1 MSAGH
6 PEEVFSLVVKLTKS
20 HAQNYLPRGRLVPSP
35 PCRFVMNMAPDS
47 AFLSRLMKGA
57 DTFELKYDFS
67 CELYR
72 LSTFSAFP
80 SGVPVSERSLARAGF
95 YYTGVN
101 DKVKCFCCGLMLDN
115 WKQGDSPVEKHRQL
129 YPSCSFARSL
139 DPAGSLG
146 ASPQPSLPS
155 PAPSTTA
162 PSLFASLENTGYFSG
177 SYSSFP
183 SDPGNLRA
191 NPDCPGVSPSHL
203 AMDTE
208 KARLLTYQT
217 WPLSFLSPAELA
229 RAGFYYV
236 GPGDRVACFACGGK
250 LSNWEPKD
258 DALSEH
264 RRHFPSCPFLKDPS
278 LAASRYPVSNL
289 SMQTQAA
296 RLRTFFSWPSR
307 ALVDPQHLASAGFYY
322 TGHSDDVKC
331 FCCDGGLRCW
341 ESGDDP
347 WVEHAKWFPRCEYL
361 IRIKGQEFVGQV
373 QAGYPHLLEQLLS
386 TSDAPEDES
395 AESPIVH
402 FGPDESSEDV
412 VMMNTPVV
420 KAALEMGFSRSLVR
434 QTVQRQILAT
444 GENYRTVSDLVI
456 GLLDAE
462 DEIREEQKEQAAEE
476 AESDDLTL
484 IRRNKLGLSQYLTC
498 VMPILDCLLSA
509 RAITEQEWE
518 AVRQKPQALQ
528 ARTLIDTV
536 LAKGKAAA
544 ASFRNSLQESD
555 PVLYKDLFVRQDI
568 RCLPTDDIAALPME
582 EQLRKLQEERTC
594 KVCMDR
600 EVSIVFIPCGHL
612 VVCKDCAPSLRKCP
626 ICRGTIKG
634 TVRTFLS

>member
-1 MSAGH
+1 
-6 PEEVFSLVVKLTKS
+6 
-20 HAQNYLPRGRLVPSP
+20 
-35 PCRFVMNMAPDS
+35 MNMVQDS
-47 AFLSRLMKGA
+47 AFLAKLMKSA

-72 LSTFSAFP
+72 LSTYSAFP
-80 SGVPVSERSLARAGF
+80 AGVPVSERSLARAGF

-115 WKQGDSPVEKHRQL
+115 WKQGDSPIEKHRKL
-129 YPSCSFARSL
+129 YPSCSFVQTLNPANSL
-139 DPAGSLG
+139 EAIPK
-146 ASPQPSLPS
+146 PSLPS
-155 PAPSTTA
+155 KTTSA
-162 PSLFASLENTGYFSG
+162 MSPSLAHSESTGYFSG

-183 SDPGNLRA
+183 SEPVNFRA
-191 NPDCPGVSPSHL
+191 NQDCLALSTSPYHF
-203 AMDTE
+203 AMNTE

-229 RAGFYYV
+229 KAGFYYI
-236 GPGDRVACFACGGK
+236 GPGDRVACFACDGK
-250 LSNWEPKD
+250 LSNWERKD
-258 DALSEH
+258 DAMSEH
-264 RRHFPSCPFLKDPS
+264 QRHFPSCPFLKDMGQS
-278 LAASRYPVSNL
+278 ASRYTVSNL
-289 SMQTQAA
+289 SMQTHAA
-296 RLRTFFSWPSR
+296 RVRTFSTWPSS
-307 ALVDPQHLASAGFYY
+307 ALVHPQELASAGFYY

-361 IRIKGQEFVGQV
+361 IRIKGQEFVSQV

-386 TSDAPEDES
+386 TSDSPEDET
-395 AESPIVH
+395 AEAAIMH
-402 FGPDESSEDV
+402 FGPGESSEDV
-412 VMMNTPVV
+412 VMMSTPVV

-462 DEIREEQKEQAAEE
+462 DEMREEQMEQTAEE
-476 AESDDLTL
+476 EKESDDLAL
-484 IRRNKLGLSQYLTC
+484 IRKNKMVLFQHLTC
-498 VMPILDCLLSA
+498 VTPILDCLLSA
-509 RAITEQEWE
+509 GAITEQEYN
-518 AVRQKPQALQ
+518 AVKQKPHTLQ

-536 LAKGKAAA
+536 LAKGNTAAT
-544 ASFRNSLQESD
+544 SFRNSLQEID
-555 PVLYKDLFVRQDI
+555 PVLYRDIFVQQDI
-568 RCLPTDDIAALPME
+568 RSLPTGDIAALPME